1 MNFKIIRKMRKILTV
16 VASFII
22 MLCIGSVYAW
32 SLIASELIKNYGFS
46 GTQSQV
52 VFGTLIAIFPVTM
65 IFVGRLGKKS

>member
-1 MNFKIIRKMRKILTV
+1 MKKYLSI
-16 VASFII
+16 VASFGI

-32 SLIASELIKNYGFS
+32 SIIASELIKNYGFS